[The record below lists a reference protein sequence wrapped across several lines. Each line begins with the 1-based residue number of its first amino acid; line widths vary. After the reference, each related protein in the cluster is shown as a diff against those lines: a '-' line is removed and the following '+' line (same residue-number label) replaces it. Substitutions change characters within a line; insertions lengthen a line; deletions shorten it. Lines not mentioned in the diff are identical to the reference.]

1 MGSLFNSKKMAIL
14 PVNGILPIRHDKME
28 KYFSIIK
35 QKKQNGK
42 LYIYIYLII
51 LRCIYIPVYDGV
63 TVFSNMCIWI
73 KII

>member
-1 MGSLFNSKKMAIL
+1 MGSLFNSKKTAIL
-14 PVNGILPIRHDKME
+14 PVNGILPIRHDNME

-42 LYIYIYLII
+42 LYIYILNNTKVY
-51 LRCIYIPVYDGV
+51 IYIPVYDGV

>member
-1 MGSLFNSKKMAIL
+1 MGSLFNSKKTAIL

-51 LRCIYIPVYDGV
+51 LRCIYIYLFMMVLQ
-63 TVFSNMCIWI
+63 FSQICAYG
-73 KII
+73 

>member
-1 MGSLFNSKKMAIL
+1 MGSLFNSKKTAIL

-42 LYIYIYLII
+42 LYIYILNNTKVY
-51 LRCIYIPVYDGV
+51 IY
-63 TVFSNMCIWI
+63 TCL
-73 KII
+73 